1 LLRWFGVLCLVAAA
15 GIAGYLGWLL
25 WGTGLATQ
33 RAQAEIEKTFPET
46 LNTETPEQASEHPI
60 PLGNAYAEIQ
70 IPSIG
75 VDFFVV
81 QGVTLEDLRKGPG
94 HYPDSADPWQNSGAV
109 GIAGHRTTYLHP
121 FFHLDDMKNGDKI
134 MLRTKAG
141 TYTYS
146 VTEVKV
152 YPTAGSGVV
161 LEQTQ
166 KPTLVL
172 TTCNPIYSDSQRL
185 VVFADRVSGP

>member
-1 LLRWFGVLCLVAAA
+1 MLRWFGVLCLVAAS

-25 WGTGLATQ
+25 WGTGLTTQHYQAATRPQ
-33 RAQAEIEKTFPET
+33 FAQQIDTQ
-46 LNTETPEQASEHPI
+46 TPEQASAHPI
-60 PLGNAYAEIQ
+60 GLGNAYAEIQ
-70 IPSIG
+70 IPSIN
-75 VDFFVV
+75 VDFIVV

-94 HYPDSADPWQNSGAV
+94 HYPDTADPWQNSGTV

-121 FFHLDDMKNGDKI
+121 FFHLNDVHNGDKI

-146 VTEVKV
+146 VTAVKV